1 MLVREA
7 TLDDTPGIARVHV
20 DTWRAAYAGIIPAA
34 HLAGLSYEAREQRWR
49 DNLTNAAPGRFTL
62 VAEEAGEVVGFSGG
76 GPERGADAEYRGE
89 VYAVYVRPG
98 RQRRGI
104 GRQMVQACARRLL
117 VQRLGSVLIWV
128 LADNKPA
135 RGFYERL
142 GGRPVREQTV
152 EIGGAWLRE
161 VGYGWPDAR
170 ALL

>member
-1 MLVREA
+1 
-7 TLDDTPGIARVHV
+7 
-20 DTWRAAYAGIIPAA
+20 
-34 HLAGLSYEAREQRWR
+34 
-49 DNLTNAAPGRFTL
+49 
-62 VAEEAGEVVGFSGG
+62 
-76 GPERGADAEYRGE
+76 
-89 VYAVYVRPG
+89 
-98 RQRRGI
+98 
-104 GRQMVQACARRLL
+104 MVQACARRLL